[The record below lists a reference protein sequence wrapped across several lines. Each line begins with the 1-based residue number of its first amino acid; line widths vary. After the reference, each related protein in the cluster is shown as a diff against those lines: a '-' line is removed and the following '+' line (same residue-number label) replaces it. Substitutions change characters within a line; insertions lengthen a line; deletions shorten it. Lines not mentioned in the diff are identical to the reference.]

1 MIFIIQISAS
11 QICADRADRDRAV
24 VRGRSWTHSAGVSL
38 LQPLNNPLMTFIR
51 HYWDSFISSILQ
63 HYASRD
69 IFVFHLETSSDV
81 INDMCACVFRATWPP
96 WPIREFQRTWKGRT
110 GLCSETSTRSMTGI
124 RSESESEAS
133 LLSFPP
139 SVPLNLSY
147 LLQCT
152 LIFSELLVF
161 HDGSACVRTPVVVS
175 CLCVCVCLT
184 FAAPCHTVIS
194 WESWRNVWVIQ
205 TAWLS
210 SSSNMWVYASVSNKC
225 GWEVS
230 LSFRLCVFSV
240 WLKVA
245 AVPQI
250 RALAARKALAP
261 CHPDVSS
268 CHRSFVRRC
277 SCGTNNLVIILI
289 WL

>member
-1 MIFIIQISAS
+1 MATMANQGVPEDMKGKDRIVFGNIHQIY
-11 QICADRADRDRAV
+11 DWHKEWVR
-24 VRGRSWTHSAGVSL
+24 VRGVSSVFSPLSSSEFELSLAVHTYIFWASCVSWWFSL
-38 LQPLNNPLMTFIR
+38 CQDPRGCFL
-51 HYWDSFISSILQ
+51 
-63 HYASRD
+63 
-69 IFVFHLETSSDV
+69 
-81 INDMCACVFRATWPP
+81 
-96 WPIREFQRTWKGRT
+96 
-110 GLCSETSTRSMTGI
+110 
-124 RSESESEAS
+124 
-133 LLSFPP
+133 
-139 SVPLNLSY
+139 
-147 LLQCT
+147 
-152 LIFSELLVF
+152 
-161 HDGSACVRTPVVVS
+161 PV
-175 CLCVCVCLT
+175 CVCVCLT